1 MGKDKKWADKNPLD
15 LVMLSNIGQRQ
26 CEIEYSLLSGY
37 DFYRVSHG
45 DENAYPGVHVRSDN
59 TVRIKV
65 IGRRKKPMDADE
77 VLRHR
82 RYIWHTMPQEHY
94 EWPIDLIEY
103 QDQQQM
109 YVQCY
114 VFPLKP
120 YPGFTP
126 IRELLY
132 QEKTSRKLD
141 WRNEEIKEIC
151 RNLLKVFSDLHEN
164 GYFYNDFCIDRIFF
178 DPKTKEIFLRFS
190 PGIRL
195 YEQKAKKPEYMSW
208 DSCGSQKFH
217 LKTGEQEMVSVKDI
231 SMEFAPPYIYGGS
244 EYSGNIDYFS
254 ICSILFR
261 LMIGRLP
268 YEGKGLNSFG
278 EVFDP
283 IRDVDVAAHEYY
295 FEHYHQYP
303 KFIFDSEDNSNSLGP
318 MSENDLPKERWAE
331 LPDKIKEMFQ
341 ESLSGYVQGKGH
353 LYSPGEWL
361 VALNQSCWDE

>member
-1 MGKDKKWADKNPLD
+1 MAAILSYPLS
-15 LVMLSNIGQRQ
+15 LIASALPKA
-26 CEIEYSLLSGY
+26 LLSLNKL
-37 DFYRVSHG
+37 S
-45 DENAYPGVHVRSDN
+45 
-59 TVRIKV
+59 
-65 IGRRKKPMDADE
+65 M
-77 VLRHR
+77 
-82 RYIWHTMPQEHY
+82 QEAK
-94 EWPIDLIEY
+94 LL
-103 QDQQQM
+103 
-109 YVQCY
+109 Y
-114 VFPLKP
+114 VF
-120 YPGFTP
+120 
-126 IRELLY
+126 
-132 QEKTSRKLD
+132 LD
-141 WRNEEIKEIC
+141 TFATYWGLRIT
-151 RNLLKVFSDLHEN
+151 D
-164 GYFYNDFCIDRIFF
+164 YFM
-178 DPKTKEIFLRFS
+178 PS
-190 PGIRL
+190 
-195 YEQKAKKPEYMSW
+195 
-208 DSCGSQKFH
+208 
-217 LKTGEQEMVSVKDI
+217 VSVKDI